1 MVPPISSLIA
11 QVTTPVVAIF
21 CAAVLAWLV
30 WQGPSREDLFGLLPG
45 RRVQVRLARRRRR
58 LEIVIEW
65 GPYPD
70 GGGEAGGHD

>member
-1 MVPPISSLIA
+1 MVLPISSLIA

-30 WQGPSREDLFGLLPG
+30 WQGPSREDVFGRPTR
-45 RRVQVRLARRRRR
+45 RRVHVRLGLRWRR

-65 GPYPD
+65 GRYPD
-70 GGGEAGGHD
+70 GRGKAGGRD